1 MKNSLAVNLQQRLKI
16 LQNEIDNYN
25 NQIKNLVKQEKD
37 YWKQLEQIIT
47 KLVKEIIN
55 YFNIYFILI
64 DEEIYI
70 K

>member
-1 MKNSLAVNLQQRLKI
+1 LKNSLAVNLQQRLKI

>member
-1 MKNSLAVNLQQRLKI
+1 LKNSLAVNLQQRLKI

-47 KLVKEIIN
+47 TLVKEIMN